1 MTTTPTATLDPL
13 ETVTERFD
21 DSNNV
26 VDYRIEHYDNYDS
39 LLVEFTP
46 RGYNFVLL
54 QGDVDM
60 EVKDISAIHTDGHIH
75 AVIHIYGVNDD

>member
-1 MTTTPTATLDPL
+1 MAQTETLDPL

-26 VDYRIEHYDNYDS
+26 VDYRIEHYDTYDS
-39 LLVEFTP
+39 LIVEFTP

-60 EVKDISAIHTDGHIH
+60 EVKDISAVDPDCNIS
-75 AVIHIYGVNDD
+75 AVIHVYGAND